1 MSSVCSSTGTTS
13 TAANDVCRRPWLSNG
28 LIRTS
33 RWVPASTE
41 SVP

>member
-1 MSSVCSSTGTTS
+1 MKHVRTLET
-13 TAANDVCRRPWLSNG
+13 NG

-41 SVP
+41 RLPNA